1 MTEVTLSMP
10 PWSCNPRI
18 TNSIFIDEYR
28 LFFCKVNIFSQDKT
42 LSGKRVRHCLHKQ
55 LRSIFGQITDE
66 TQRANHIRAC
76 SFVSVFFSIC
86 LLLLFDYKYGVGT
99 AFVGKFVEDFTVFP
113 HLRSVIRAL
122 LFFSCYIYITVVYY
136 YG

>member
-28 LFFCKVNIFSQDKT
+28 LFFAKLIFFLKIK
-42 LSGKRVRHCLHKQ
+42 LY
-55 LRSIFGQITDE
+55 
-66 TQRANHIRAC
+66 RAN
-76 SFVSVFFSIC
+76 VSDIAYINSSGRYSDKLQTKHKEQTILGLALLSLSLFSIC

-99 AFVGKFVEDFTVFP
+99 ALVGKFVEDFTVFP

-122 LFFSCYIYITVVYY
+122 LFHSCHIYITVVYY